1 MNGVANGAVAPPYD
15 ERIGKIRASLADA
28 TRSVSVRRRRRDEE
42 RKRQRERGLTH
53 ASAGDTRVCQRIHC
67 HCRGNAATAIHREH
81 DQTEENFIFFVFFFL
96 SLLTSFHKG
105 IMMRMQREID
115 MARMAR
121 DQYHAARDD
130 LWRENEKLRAELA
143 KLKQAPVQPQSPVAN
158 ARQANDRKQT
168 QQQLGAIDLAVSRSK
183 SERKPL
189 ADADRAAERAREVTS
204 TLRLSRKSGGAK
216 EQTELGKD
224 KEYIELQ
231 TSRNAVGGQAN
242 LDLYVGIGTAA
253 AGMAGNDERSAPR
266 DQYQAID
273 AAIADADLAASRP
286 NDPMPP
292 SPSKPPMTINGSLGP
307 PPPPGVPPRAN
318 MVASNDVSWPTVER
332 DPNYAS
338 LPVTSKA
345 VPNAV
350 ANTTGETYGDV
361 PNW

>member
-1 MNGVANGAVAPPYD
+1 
-15 ERIGKIRASLADA
+15 
-28 TRSVSVRRRRRDEE
+28 
-42 RKRQRERGLTH
+42 
-53 ASAGDTRVCQRIHC
+53 
-67 HCRGNAATAIHREH
+67 
-81 DQTEENFIFFVFFFL
+81 
-96 SLLTSFHKG
+96 
-105 IMMRMQREID
+105 MMRMQREID

-143 KLKQAPVQPQSPVAN
+143 KLKQAPAQPQSPVAN
-158 ARQANDRKQT
+158 ARLANERKQT
-168 QQQLGAIDLAVSRSK
+168 QPQLGAIDLAVTRSK

-216 EQTELGKD
+216 EQAELGKD

-231 TSRNAVGGQAN
+231 TNKNAVGGQAN

-253 AGMAGNDERSAPR
+253 AGMAGNDERGAPR

-286 NDPMPP
+286 NDLMPP

-318 MVASNDVSWPTVER
+318 MVASNDVSWPNVER